1 MRVQMLRAVAVASPR
16 REESLLKFANVQDTL
31 LGMHAFASHLP
42 KSLSQAASEYTD
54 ARPWKKIFKGGSDT
68 EKGTTPDKLDG
79 DSLNLYN
86 AADARLTLLAW
97 QRMQADLAP
106 ELATYR
112 HDLQL
117 GAVTR
122 EMQRVGIGVDV
133 ARKAELSTALAERRE
148 ELEDTMRRLL
158 QDPLFQPGKLDHV
171 RRALFSSLGAS
182 YIKVTPK
189 GQASTANETLEGL
202 RMGGNE
208 KHAAFATA
216 LLNWRLVGKIKST
229 YLDAVPINGKTG
241 RAHYNW
247 KAFGTISGR
256 FSCRLQSVPRYNRST
271 PEARVRE
278 IYIPRPGNEF
288 VYFDVSQAEMRL
300 AAFLSGDPVFMKAC
314 EGDVHANNAKA
325 VFPEAA
331 ARGLLDGDAKKDP
344 KAGKPLRDIAKNLG
358 FAVSYCADATTVFT
372 TLRSKGFDVSYQ
384 AVQLILDKLH
394 SAYKVYYRWVDQN
407 LARVRQCGYMRS
419 PFLGRIRWLGWYPK
433 ITDVANYPIQSGLAD
448 IVNERTIALSAEP
461 LFQSSLVAQVHD
473 SCTYDIP
480 SQMVPQAKD
489 LISSIWSKSID
500 TFGGSLILPIDLKY
514 SDRWSDL

>member
-1 MRVQMLRAVAVASPR
+1 MQKYANVHD
-16 REESLLKFANVQDTL
+16 SLLA
-31 LGMHAFASHLP
+31 MHAFASHLP
-42 KSLSQAASEYTD
+42 KSLSQAASEYCD
-54 ARPWKKIFKGGSDT
+54 CRPWKKIFKGGSDT

-86 AADARLTLLAW
+86 AADARLTYLAW
-97 QRMQADLAP
+97 VRMQGDLQP
-106 ELATYR
+106 ERRTYE

-122 EMQRVGIGVDV
+122 EMQRVGINVDQ

-148 ELEDTMRRLL
+148 ALQEEMRHLL
-158 QDPLFQPGKLDHV
+158 SDSQFQPAKLDDV
-171 RRALFSSLGAS
+171 RRALFQRLGAS

-208 KHAAFATA
+208 RHARFATC
-216 LLNWRLVGKIKST
+216 LLNWRLAGKIKST
-229 YLDAVPINGKTG
+229 YVDSIPINEKTG
-241 RAHYNW
+241 RAHFNW
-247 KAFGTISGR
+247 KAFGAISGR

-278 IYIPRPGNEF
+278 IYVPADGNRF
-288 VYFDVSQAEMRL
+288 AYFDVRQAEMRL

-331 ARGLLDGDAKKDP
+331 RKGLLDGEAKKVP
-344 KAGKPLRDIAKNLG
+344 VKEGGGKDFRDIAKNLG

-372 TLRSKGFDVSYQ
+372 NLRSHGFDVSFQ
-384 AVQLILDKLH
+384 ACQLILDKLH
-394 SAYKVYYRWVDQN
+394 SAYKVYYRWVDAN

-448 IVNERTIALSAEP
+448 IVNERTISLSQLP

-480 SQMVPQAKD
+480 AQIISTAKN
-489 LISSIWSKSID
+489 LIQNIWNKPID
-500 TFGGSLILPIDLKY
+500 TFGGQLILPIDLKV
-514 SDRWSDL
+514 SSRWSDL